1 MRLEALGASSI
12 ASLLSVILIS
22 LFSQWVLAHTVIQ
35 PPQILEGNNS
45 QNYLVITH
53 GCGEADVIGSSIVFP
68 DGVDST
74 IVVNGNP
81 HTGALSD
88 FIANWGG
95 ILQIYQDRS
104 VFSEQDVKRDANGN
118 VVGFWSGGGR
128 TMTSHLFARI
138 PFVSSAILFVP
149 ESCAKT
155 VRFLAAAVEVC
166 KLAGIDG
173 INEEGATSFWTP
185 AVGSKYDGVPG
196 THAYDL
202 PVAFVVNRDLAT
214 NPLPESCGTGQTVSI
229 TPSAAQINRDLP
241 IQFNGTQVWPQ
252 P

>member
-1 MRLEALGASSI
+1 MRLEALSVSSI
-12 ASLLSVILIS
+12 TRLLSAILIG
-22 LFSQWVLAHTVIQ
+22 LFSQLIMAHTVIQ

-81 HTGALSD
+81 YTGALSD

-118 VVGFWSGGGR
+118 VVGFCSGGER
-128 TMTSHLFARI
+128 
-138 PFVSSAILFVP
+138 
-149 ESCAKT
+149 
-155 VRFLAAAVEVC
+155 
-166 KLAGIDG
+166 
-173 INEEGATSFWTP
+173 
-185 AVGSKYDGVPG
+185 
-196 THAYDL
+196 
-202 PVAFVVNRDLAT
+202 
-214 NPLPESCGTGQTVSI
+214 
-229 TPSAAQINRDLP
+229 
-241 IQFNGTQVWPQ
+241 
-252 P
+252 